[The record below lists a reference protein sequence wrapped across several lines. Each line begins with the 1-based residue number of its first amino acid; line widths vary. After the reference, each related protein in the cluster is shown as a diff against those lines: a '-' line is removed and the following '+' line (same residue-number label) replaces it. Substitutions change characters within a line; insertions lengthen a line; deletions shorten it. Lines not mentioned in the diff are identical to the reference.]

1 VKVVPEISSLTR
13 PPGWPLRAVAAV
25 RQDAGLHLAFH
36 MRLELAAGVD
46 DVGDPGDVPAGV
58 ADQVQDRVGDVG
70 RLQRR
75 DRELVQRARGD
86 LEVLPGRV
94 GQIGAEQ
101 LAAPSFQ

>member
-1 VKVVPEISSLTR
+1 
-13 PPGWPLRAVAAV
+13 
-25 RQDAGLHLAFH
+25 